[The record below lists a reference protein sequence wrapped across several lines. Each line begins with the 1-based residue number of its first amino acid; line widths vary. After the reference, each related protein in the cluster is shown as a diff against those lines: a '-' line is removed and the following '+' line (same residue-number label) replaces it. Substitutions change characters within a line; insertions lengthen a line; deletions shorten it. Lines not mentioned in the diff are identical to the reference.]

1 MLLVFSLSV
10 FFRAT
15 GEGTFHCPRCG
26 GDRAYRRRA
35 ARRWITLFF
44 LPVVP
49 LRRLGEVVEC
59 RVCRTRF
66 AVSALRTPTAQ
77 QLAVALPAGMRAAA
91 GLVLRSGDSDDE
103 ASRERAIEAVMGYG
117 ELDYDDLCIDTDL
130 DLRDAFLEEE
140 VVRAGS
146 GLAVEAKEWFLAR
159 CVRIGLADGP
169 LEEQERRTLHHVA
182 QLLGMSRAHAL
193 GVITMTEAAAH

>member
-1 MLLVFSLSV
+1 MLLVFGFSV

-15 GEGTFHCPRCG
+15 GEGIFHCPRCG
-26 GDRAYRRRA
+26 GDRAYRRRS
-35 ARRWITLFF
+35 ARRWLTLFF

-77 QLAVALPAGMRAAA
+77 QLAAALPAGMRAAA
-91 GLVLRSGDSDDE
+91 GLVLRAGDPDDE
-103 ASRERAIEAVMGYG
+103 RSRARAIEAVTGYG
-117 ELDYDDLCIDTDL
+117 EPGYDDDAVDTDL
-130 DLRDAFLEEE
+130 ELRDAFLEEE
-140 VVRAGS
+140 VARAGT

-169 LEEQERRTLHHVA
+169 LDEPERQTLHRVA

-193 GVITMTEAAAH
+193 GVITMTEGAAH

>member
-1 MLLVFSLSV
+1 MLLVFGFSV
-10 FFRAT
+10 FFRTT
-15 GEGTFHCPRCG
+15 GEGVFHCPRCG

-44 LPVVP
+44 LPAVP

-59 RVCRTRF
+59 RVCRARF
-66 AVSALRTPTAQ
+66 PVSALRAPTAQ
-77 QLAVALPAGMRAAA
+77 QLAAALPAGMRAAA
-91 GLVLRSGDSDDE
+91 GLVLRSGDPEDE
-103 ASRERAIEAVMGYG
+103 DARERAIEAVTGYG
-117 ELDYDDLCIDTDL
+117 ELGYDDLCIDTDL
-130 DLRDAFLEEE
+130 ELREEFLEEE
-140 VVRAGS
+140 VARAGS

-169 LEEQERRTLHHVA
+169 LDEAERRTLHRVA
-182 QLLGMSRAHAL
+182 QLLAMSRAHAL

>member
-1 MLLVFSLSV
+1 MLLVFGFSV

-15 GEGTFHCPRCG
+15 GEGIFHCPRCG

-35 ARRWITLFF
+35 ARRWLTLFF
-44 LPVVP
+44 LPVLP

-77 QLAVALPAGMRAAA
+77 QLAAALPAGMRAAA
-91 GLVLRSGDSDDE
+91 GLVLRSGDPDDE
-103 ASRERAIEAVMGYG
+103 RSRGRAIEAVAGYG
-117 ELDYDDLCIDTDL
+117 ERGYDDGAIDTDL
-130 DLRDAFLEEE
+130 DLRTAFLEEE
-140 VVRAGS
+140 VARAGA

-159 CVRIGLADGP
+159 CVRVGLADGP
-169 LEEQERRTLHHVA
+169 LDEPERRTLHEIAH
-182 QLLGMSRAHAL
+182 LLGMSRAHAL

>member
-10 FFRAT
+10 FFRTT
-15 GEGTFHCPRCG
+15 GEGIFHCPRCG
-26 GDRAYRRRA
+26 GDRAYRRRD

-49 LRRLGEVVEC
+49 LRHLGEIVEC
-59 RVCRTRF
+59 RACKTRF
-66 AVSALRTPTAQ
+66 AVSCLRTPTAQ
-77 QLAVALPAGMRAAA
+77 QLAAALPAGMRAAA
-91 GLVLRSGDSDDE
+91 GLVLRAGDPDDE
-103 ASRERAIEAVMGYG
+103 GSRERAIEAVSGYG
-117 ELDYDDLCIDTDL
+117 EDGYDDLAIDTDL
-130 DLRDAFLEEE
+130 DLREAFLEEE
-140 VVRAGS
+140 VALAGS

-169 LEEQERRTLHHVA
+169 LDEPERRTLHRVA

-193 GVITMTEAAAH
+193 GVITLTEAAAH